1 MSGEAHTNSVV
12 DTRILSEI
20 FKCDTANGNKPYISH
35 ILGFQTKHGTFEITT
50 NVSFHSKW

>member
-20 FKCDTANGNKPYISH
+20 FKCDTANSLNLYNNQIKIYYI
-35 ILGFQTKHGTFEITT
+35 I
-50 NVSFHSKW
+50 